1 LSRTGYRMPARYRL
15 PILLLVLSLWAS
27 FSYAQTSEQEGWKA
41 GFQAT
46 YIWQGKA
53 GFRAL
58 YSGPNSLSTDPEPSY
73 SMTATVMGGLRLW
86 PGGEVYLNIE
96 TARGLAISGLLGLGG
111 FTNGEMARTSGP
123 AFKVYMARLFLRQTI
138 PLNGVSLPI
147 DSDVNQLGGTTTT
160 RRLVLTAGNLAALD
174 IFDDNIYSHDPR
186 TQFMNWAL
194 MTHGAYDY
202 AADARGYSW
211 GLALEWYHDDWVVRI
226 GRFIQP
232 YEPNQQPL
240 DPDIL
245 KHYGD
250 QIEVGHSHTID
261 GRPGAVRILG
271 FRNRAIMSRYQDAL
285 DLAARTGELPDINKV
300 RTDEQIK
307 FGLGLNIEQA
317 VADDIG
323 VFLRASWA
331 DGKTETYAFT
341 EIDRSISAGAR
352 IKGTSWSREEDEL
365 AVGIVGN
372 ALSQERRDY
381 LARGGISFFIG
392 DGALDY
398 RPETIVELLYV
409 LRIMKWASVSIDWQ
423 HISNPAYNADR
434 GPVDLGAIRLH
445 VEL

>member
-1 LSRTGYRMPARYRL
+1 MFARYRL
-15 PILLLVLSLWAS
+15 PIAILVLFLWTATSSYGQAS
-27 FSYAQTSEQEGWKA
+27 GQETWKA
-41 GFQAT
+41 GFQTT

-53 GFRAL
+53 GFPAR
-58 YSGPNSLSTDPEPSY
+58 YSGTNSLTPAPEPSY
-73 SMTATVMGGLRLW
+73 SLTATVMGGLRLW

-96 TARGLAISGLLGLGG
+96 TARGLALSGLLGLGG
-111 FTNGEMARTSGP
+111 FTNGEMARTTGP
-123 AFKVYMARLFLRQTI
+123 IFRVYMARLFLRQTI
-138 PLNGVSLPI
+138 PLNDVPLPI
-147 DSDVNQLGGTTTT
+147 DSDVNQLADTTATH
-160 RRLVLTAGNLAALD
+160 RLVVTAGNLAALD

-186 TQFMNWAL
+186 TQFMNWSL

-211 GLALEWYHDDWVVRI
+211 GLALEWYHDDWVLRL

-232 YEPNQQPL
+232 YEPNQQAL
-240 DPDIL
+240 DPDFM

-250 QIEVGHSHTID
+250 QLEIGHSHTID
-261 GRPGAVRILG
+261 GRPGAVRVLA
-271 FRNRAIMSRYQDAL
+271 FRNRAIMARYQDAL
-285 DLAARTGELPDINKV
+285 DLAAKTGEPPDIGKV
-300 RTDEQIK
+300 RTTEQIK
-307 FGLGLNIEQA
+307 FGFGLNVEQA

-323 VFLRASWA
+323 VFLRVSWA

-352 IKGTSWSREEDEL
+352 IKGTSWGRAEDEL
-365 AVGIVGN
+365 FVGIVGN

-398 RPETIVELLYV
+398 RPETIVELLYT
-409 LRIMKWASVSIDWQ
+409 LRIVKWASLSIDWQ

-434 GPVDLGAIRLH
+434 GPVELGAVRLH

>member
-1 LSRTGYRMPARYRL
+1 MSVHYRL
-15 PILLLVLSLWAS
+15 LIALLILLLWSPS
-27 FSYAQTSEQEGWKA
+27 SYGQAPGQEDWKA
-41 GFQAT
+41 GFQTT

-53 GFRAL
+53 GFPAR
-58 YSGPNSLSTDPEPSY
+58 YSGPNSLTPDPEPSY
-73 SMTATVMGGLRLW
+73 SLTATAMGGLRLW

-96 TARGLAISGLLGLGG
+96 TARGLALSGLLGLGG
-111 FTNGEMARTSGP
+111 FTNGEMARTTGP
-123 AFKVYMARLFLRQTI
+123 NFRVYMARLFLRQTI
-138 PLNGVSLPI
+138 SLNDVPLSI
-147 DSDVNQLGGTTTT
+147 DSDVNQLAGTTTT
-160 RRLVLTAGNLAALD
+160 RRLVVTAGNLAALD

-186 TQFMNWAL
+186 AQLMNWSL

-211 GLALEWYHDDWVVRI
+211 GLALEWYHDDWVVRM

-250 QIEVGHSHTID
+250 QLEVGHSHTID
-261 GRPGAVRILG
+261 GRPGAVRVLA
-271 FRNRAIMSRYQDAL
+271 FRNRAIMARYQDAL
-285 DLAARTGELPDINKV
+285 DLAATTGEVPDINKV
-300 RTDEQIK
+300 RTGEQIK
-307 FGLGLNIEQA
+307 FGFGLNVEQA

-352 IKGTSWSREEDEL
+352 IKGALWSRAEDEL
-365 AVGIVGN
+365 SIGIVGN

-381 LARGGISFFIG
+381 LAKGGISFFIG

-398 RPETIVELLYV
+398 RPETIVELLYM
-409 LRIMKWASVSIDWQ
+409 LRIVKWASVSIDWQ
-423 HISNPAYNADR
+423 HISNPAYNAAR
-434 GPVDLGAIRLH
+434 GPVDLGAVRLH

>member
-1 LSRTGYRMPARYRL
+1 MSVRYRR
-15 PILLLVLSLWAS
+15 PVTILVLFLWA
-27 FSYAQTSEQEGWKA
+27 FSSYGQVADQEDWKA
-41 GFQAT
+41 GIQAT

-53 GFRAL
+53 GFHAS
-58 YSGPNSLSTDPEPSY
+58 YSGPNSLSTEPEPSY
-73 SMTATVMGGLRLW
+73 SMTVTAMGGLRLW
-86 PGGEVYLNIE
+86 RGGEIHLNIE
-96 TARGLAISGLLGLGG
+96 TARGLAVSGLLGLGG

-123 AFKVYMARLFLRQTI
+123 AFKVYMARLFLHQTI
-138 PLNGVSLPI
+138 PLNDVSLPVEPDI
-147 DSDVNQLGGTTTT
+147 NQLAGTTTA
-160 RRLVLTAGNLAALD
+160 RRLVLTVGNLAALD

-186 TQFMNWAL
+186 TQFMNWSL
-194 MTHGAYDY
+194 MTQGAYDY

-211 GLALEWYHDDWVVRI
+211 GAALEWYHDDWVVRI

-232 YEPNQQPL
+232 YEPNQQAL

-245 KHYGD
+245 NHYGD
-250 QIEVGHSHTID
+250 QIEIGHSHAID
-261 GRPGAVRILG
+261 GRLG
-271 FRNRAIMSRYQDAL
+271 TTRVLAFRNRAIMARYQDAL

-300 RTDEQIK
+300 RTGERVK
-307 FGLGLNIEQA
+307 FGFGLNIEQA
-317 VADDIG
+317 VTDDIG

-341 EIDRSISAGAR
+341 EIDRSVSVGAR
-352 IKGTSWSREEDEL
+352 VKGASWGRGEDEL
-365 AVGIVGN
+365 AVGVVGN

-381 LARGGISFFIG
+381 LAGGGISFFIG

-409 LRIMKWASVSIDWQ
+409 LHVMKWASVSIDWQ
-423 HISNPAYNADR
+423 HITNPAYNADR